1 MTEKNIKM
9 FNKKRL
15 IGKEIQRLMC
25 ESSCIPESLEFDSIK
40 SKNYTQLGID
50 YWTWID
56 LLANLE
62 VIFRKDLCETS
73 EKFKIETVD
82 ELINALYNAPEMQ
95 STFKLN

>member
-9 FNKKRL
+9 FNKKR
-15 IGKEIQRLMC
+15 IISKEIQRLMT
-25 ESSCIPESLEFDSIK
+25 ESACLNTDLNFDSIK
-40 SKNYTQLGID
+40 SKNYAQLGID

-82 ELINALYNAPEMQ
+82 DLINALYNAPEIQ
-95 STFKLN
+95 STFKFN

>member
-1 MTEKNIKM
+1 MTDKNIKM
-9 FNKKRL
+9 FNKKR
-15 IGKEIQRLMC
+15 IISKEIQRLMT
-25 ESSCIPESLEFDSIK
+25 ESACLNTDLNFDSIK
-40 SKNYTQLGID
+40 SKNYAQLGID

-82 ELINALYNAPEMQ
+82 DLINALYNAPEIQ

>member
-9 FNKKRL
+9 FNKKR
-15 IGKEIQRLMC
+15 IISKEIQRLML
-25 ESSCIPESLEFDSIK
+25 ESSCLNADLNFDSVK

-62 VIFRKDLCETS
+62 VIFRKDLSETT

-82 ELINALYNAPEMQ
+82 ELINALYNAPEME
-95 STFKLN
+95 STFKFN

>member
-9 FNKKRL
+9 FNKKKL
-15 IGKEIQRLMC
+15 ISKEIQRLIS
-25 ESSCIPESLEFDSIK
+25 ESTCLPECFNFDSIK
-40 SKNYTQLGID
+40 SQNYTNLGID

-62 VIFRKDLCETS
+62 VIFRKDLSETS
-73 EKFKIETVD
+73 EKFKIETVN
-82 ELINALYNAPEMQ
+82 ELINAIYDAPEIE

>member
-1 MTEKNIKM
+1 MTDKNIKM
-9 FNKKRL
+9 FNKKR
-15 IGKEIQRLMC
+15 IISKEIQRLMT
-25 ESSCIPESLEFDSIK
+25 ESACLNTDLNFDSIK
-40 SKNYTQLGID
+40 SKNYAQLGID

-73 EKFKIETVD
+73 EKFKIETVYD
-82 ELINALYNAPEMQ
+82 LINALYNAPEIQ

>member
-9 FNKKRL
+9 FNKKR
-15 IGKEIQRLMC
+15 IISKEIQRLML
-25 ESSCIPESLEFDSIK
+25 ESSCLNADLNFDSVK

-62 VIFRKDLCETS
+62 VIFRKDLSETS

-82 ELINALYNAPEMQ
+82 ELINALYNAPEME
-95 STFKLN
+95 STFKFN

>member
-9 FNKKRL
+9 FNKKR
-15 IGKEIQRLMC
+15 IISKEIQRLMV
-25 ESSCIPESLEFDSIK
+25 ESSCLNTDLNFDSIK

-82 ELINALYNAPEMQ
+82 DLINALYNAPEIQ
-95 STFKLN
+95 STFKIN

>member
-1 MTEKNIKM
+1 MMKKDTKM

-15 IGKEIQRLMC
+15 IASEIQRLIG
-25 ESSCIPESLEFDSIK
+25 ETSCLPKDINFDSIK
-40 SKNYTQLGID
+40 SKNYSQVGLD

-62 VIFRKDLCETS
+62 VIFRKDLSETS

-82 ELINALYNAPEMQ
+82 ELINALYFAPEMK
-95 STFKLN
+95 SVFKVN

>member
-1 MTEKNIKM
+1 MMKKDTKM

-15 IGKEIQRLMC
+15 IASEIQSLIG
-25 ESSCIPESLEFDSIK
+25 ETSCLPKDINFDSIK
-40 SKNYTQLGID
+40 SQNYSQVGLD

-62 VIFRKDLCETS
+62 VIFRKDLSETS

-82 ELINALYNAPEMQ
+82 ELINALYSAPEMK
-95 STFKLN
+95 SVFKVN

>member
-9 FNKKRL
+9 FNKKR
-15 IGKEIQRLMC
+15 IISKEIQRVMT
-25 ESSCIPESLEFDSIK
+25 ESACLNTDLNFDSIK
-40 SKNYTQLGID
+40 SKNYAQLGID

-82 ELINALYNAPEMQ
+82 DLINALYNAPEIQ